1 MARLFDQVEHL
12 LERVLETP
20 GRLLFRTRLEPVE
33 LARAI
38 GRAMESSGLVG
49 PDGLL
54 VPNSYRVELH
64 PVDFEPFAPWLHGLQ
79 QDLARFVGQRA
90 AGRGWVCAGKPIVQ
104 VVSVPTAARGRPFV
118 VAATVDTTDSGG
130 SASSGAATSALE
142 RTAVLTPQSAPPP
155 ASGPG
160 RASGGWLELHN
171 GRKVHL
177 RPSVTRLGRAPDN
190 DVVLADPSV
199 SRYHAQIKLVG
210 GEYRLVDLASHNG
223 TRVGTVPVGQQ
234 ILRSGQTIYLGAL
247 PIRFFT
253 TP

>member
-38 GRAMESSGLVG
+38 GRAMESSSLVSA
-49 PDGLL
+49 DGLL

-64 PVDFEPFAPWLHGLQ
+64 PADFEPFAPWLNGLQ

-90 AGRGWVCAGKPIVQ
+90 SGRGWVCAGKPIVQ
-104 VVSVPTAARGRPFV
+104 VVSVPTAPRGRPFV
-118 VAATVDTTDSGG
+118 VATTVDTLD
-130 SASSGAATSALE
+130 SSGASSSGAGMPTLE
-142 RTAVLTPQSAPPP
+142 RTAVLNTKPAPPP
-155 ASGPG
+155 VAGPG
-160 RASGGWLELHN
+160 AAAGWLELHN
-171 GRKVHL
+171 GRKVQL
-177 RPSVTRLGRAPDN
+177 RPNVTRLGRAPDN
-190 DVVLADPSV
+190 EVVLADPSV
-199 SRYHAQIKLVG
+199 SRYHAQIKVVG

-223 TRVGTVPVGQQ
+223 TRIGTVPVGDQV
-234 ILRSGQTIYLGAL
+234 LRSGQTIYLGAL